1 MIYLKYLTAY
11 LIALLLIVIGTSVL
25 AEGSASL
32 NLTIPQSPGTYGQD
46 RFRAGDLDCSNSIDS
61 ATKMEFGVTGITNND
76 RAFADET
83 TDVGV
88 YARIIIPLGARP
100 RSRVNC
106 DTLYQLEL
114 QKKRLEILRLEKE
127 LQELKRLQFEN

>member
-1 MIYLKYLTAY
+1 MRYIAA
-11 LIALLLIVIGTSVL
+11 LILLLIGTSAL

-32 NLTIPQSPGTYGQD
+32 NLAIPQAPGTYGQD

-61 ATKMEFGVTGITNND
+61 ATKMEFGVTGITNNSNMFD
-76 RAFADET
+76 QET

-88 YARIIIPLGARP
+88 YARIVIPLGARP

-114 QKKRLEILRLEKE
+114 QKKRLEILKLEKE

>member
-1 MIYLKYLTAY
+1 MRYIAALV
-11 LIALLLIVIGTSVL
+11 LILISGSVL

-46 RFRAGDLDCSNSIDS
+46 RFRAGDLDCANSIDS
-61 ATKMEFGVTGITNND
+61 ATKMEFGVTGITNNSSIYG
-76 RAFADET
+76 T
-83 TDVGV
+83 NNSPDVGV

-100 RSRVNC
+100 KSRVNC

-114 QKKRLEILRLEKE
+114 QKKRLEIMRLEKE
-127 LQELKRLQFEN
+127 LQQLKQLQFEN

>member
-1 MIYLKYLTAY
+1 MKYIAA
-11 LIALLLIVIGTSVL
+11 LILLLIGTSAL

-32 NLTIPQSPGTYGQD
+32 NLAIPQAPGTYGQD

-61 ATKMEFGVTGITNND
+61 ATKMEFGVTGITNNSNMFD
-76 RAFADET
+76 QET

-88 YARIIIPLGARP
+88 YARIVIPLGARP

-114 QKKRLEILRLEKE
+114 QKKRLEILKLEKE

>member
-1 MIYLKYLTAY
+1 MRYITA
-11 LIALLLIVIGTSVL
+11 LILLLISTSAL

-32 NLTIPQSPGTYGQD
+32 NLAIPQSPGTYGQD

-61 ATKMEFGVTGITNND
+61 ATKMEFGVTGITNNSNM
-76 RAFADET
+76 FNQET

-88 YARIIIPLGARP
+88 YARIVIPLGARP

-114 QKKRLEILRLEKE
+114 QKKRLEILKLEKE